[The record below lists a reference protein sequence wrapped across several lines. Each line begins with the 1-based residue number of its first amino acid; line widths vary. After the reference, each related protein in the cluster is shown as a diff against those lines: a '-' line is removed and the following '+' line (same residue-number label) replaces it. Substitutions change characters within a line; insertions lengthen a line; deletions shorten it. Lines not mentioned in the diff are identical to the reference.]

1 MFSNV
6 FYRYK
11 IRLTRQEINCLQ
23 NDYKEVIENIDK
35 QGFSLT
41 EETKEV
47 IRKYHP
53 IETPKTFLKITQVDS
68 GSPSHTAGLEKNDE
82 LIQFGPYNLSNS
94 SRDLKEIAE
103 YVKER
108 EEKIVL
114 LKVLRKDEILRL
126 KLIPKKWQGHGLL
139 GCKLNFIQ

>member
-1 MFSNV
+1 MN
-6 FYRYK
+6 YRYK

-23 NDYKEVIENIDK
+23 NDYKEVIQKIDE

-41 EETKEV
+41 EETKEI

-53 IETPKTFLKITQVDS
+53 IEKPKVFLKINQVDS
-68 GSPSHTAGLEKNDE
+68 GSPSNTAGLEKNDE
-82 LIQFGPYNLSNS
+82 LIQFGPYNHSNS

-103 YVKER
+103 HVKER
-108 EEKIVL
+108 EEKIIL
-114 LKVLRKDEILRL
+114 LKVLRKVDSKEEILRL
-126 KLIPKKWQGHGLL
+126 KLVPKKWHGHGLL